1 MSAGFIQTTIP
12 DLVID
17 VDGDGVNDVT
27 ISDGGDAGIT
37 EEQLLV
43 IVKGIV
49 KTFEMPANKK
59 AKLLQV
65 IRKIEQELAKERKN
79 ERAEEVRTDLVYLKL
94 FKAIEQYVNKG
105 LVSNTEANEL
115 RGIIQQIRA
124 FGEEMIKLI

>member
-27 ISDGGDAGIT
+27 IQGGGETGIS
-37 EEQLLV
+37 EEQLLAM
-43 IVKGIV
+43 IKGIV

-65 IRKIEQELAKERKN
+65 IRKIEQELARERKN
-79 ERAEEVRTDLVYLKL
+79 ETAEEVRTDLVYLKF
-94 FKAIEQYVNKG
+94 FKTIEQNVNKG
-105 LVSNTEANEL
+105 VVSITEANEL
-115 RGIIQQIRA
+115 RGIIQQIRS
-124 FGEEMIKLI
+124 FGEGMLRF